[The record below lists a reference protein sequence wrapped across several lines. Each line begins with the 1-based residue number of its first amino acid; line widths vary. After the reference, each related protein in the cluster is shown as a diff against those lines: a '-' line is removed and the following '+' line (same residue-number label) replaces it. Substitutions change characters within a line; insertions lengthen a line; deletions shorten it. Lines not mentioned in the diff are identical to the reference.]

1 MSNNSKTF
9 DFHNSKKKKKKKK
22 KNQRKKKKKKKKNS
36 MKIIKRLIPRNYT
49 ENQHADSCNLG
60 NNTKCF
66 D

>member
-9 DFHNSKKKKKKKK
+9 DFHNS
-22 KNQRKKKKKKKKNS
+22 KKKKKKNS

>member
-9 DFHNSKKKKKKKK
+9 DFHNS
-22 KNQRKKKKKKKKNS
+22 KKKKKKKNS

>member
-1 MSNNSKTF
+1 MSKNTKKF
-9 DFHNSKKKKKKKK
+9 DFHKKK
-22 KNQRKKKKKKKKNS
+22 KKKKKKKKNS

>member
-9 DFHNSKKKKKKKK
+9 DFQNT
-22 KNQRKKKKKKKKNS
+22 KKKKKKKKNS

>member
-22 KNQRKKKKKKKKNS
+22 NKI
-36 MKIIKRLIPRNYT
+36 KIIKRLIPRNYT

>member
-9 DFHNSKKKKKKKK
+9 DFHNS
-22 KNQRKKKKKKKKNS
+22 KKKKKKKKNS